1 VELVESLIEEIVY
14 PITRQRSSAFEQ
26 LTARE
31 LQISALIKEGKTSK
45 EIAEILCIAKK
56 TVDYHRANIRRK
68 LSLENTPGN
77 PSNLR
82 SYLVSHL

>member
-1 VELVESLIEEIVY
+1 
-14 PITRQRSSAFEQ
+14 
-26 LTARE
+26 
-31 LQISALIKEGKTSK
+31 
-45 EIAEILCIAKK
+45 LCIAKK